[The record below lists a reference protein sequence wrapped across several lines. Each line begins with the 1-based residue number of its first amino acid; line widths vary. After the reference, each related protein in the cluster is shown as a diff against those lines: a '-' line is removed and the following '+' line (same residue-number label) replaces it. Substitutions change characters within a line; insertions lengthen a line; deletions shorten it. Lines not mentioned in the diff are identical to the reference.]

1 MHWVQGELFS
11 LKHAQEDQLEHYFA
25 SLKRPY
31 QGTPTF
37 KDLVVAAQVHHTR
50 QKNKVANAA
59 NLQQHTKLQHWG
71 AFLDLMSL
79 SCQTGHLILLA
90 SLCLL

>member
-37 KDLVVAAQVHHTR
+37 KDLVVAAQVHHR
-50 QKNKVANAA
+50 M
-59 NLQQHTKLQHWG
+59 LQTCSNTQSFSIGG